1 MKTRILAAAI
11 LTAAIATPASAGTQD
26 FVILNNPGYTIEQ
39 LHVAA
44 STKDVWEEDVLGSE
58 ILEDGERTRVRF
70 DSDEESCLW
79 DLKVTYD
86 DGETAA
92 WQGVNLCEISI
103 VSLRY
108 DHETG
113 STSAEAE

>member
-1 MKTRILAAAI
+1 MKTHILAAAI
-11 LTAAIATPASAGTQD
+11 LAASFASPASAGTQD
-26 FVILNNPGYTIEQ
+26 FVILNNTGYTIKQ

-79 DLKVTYD
+79 DIKVTYD